1 MKSVKINP
9 CNLSGEITI
18 PASKSIA
25 HRAIICAALSK
36 GVCKIKNID
45 LSEDIKATINAICAL
60 GAVCKIIDKTLMINA
75 EKLFSIKDAII
86 DCGESGST
94 LRFLIPIVAAGGI
107 NTCFIG
113 KGKLPS
119 RPIGIYQEC
128 LPKAGVKLDC
138 KNGLPLI
145 VTGDLKPNVFLL
157 PGDVSSQFVTGLL
170 MALPLLDGNSELVL
184 TSSLESQ
191 GYVEVTI
198 DVLKSF
204 GINIIRTERG
214 FYIPGNQKYKSIDYL
229 VEGDWSQAAF
239 FVAAATLS
247 KDKNTKI
254 TIKGLNK
261 NSFQGDKATFEIFS
275 KFGAKLNFIG
285 NNLIVKPGNR
295 LNAINLNASQVPDL
309 VPIVAF
315 TSMFAKG
322 TTIIS
327 GARRLRLKESDRLIS
342 SSLGINC
349 LGGDS
354 RVEPDGITVN
364 GKMKIKG
371 GVVEGFNDHRIVM
384 AASITAVRTDGEIII
399 NDAQSINKSYPNF
412 FNDYN
417 KLGGNANVID
427 IW

>member
-1 MKSVKINP
+1 
-9 CNLSGEITI
+9 
-18 PASKSIA
+18 
-25 HRAIICAALSK
+25 
-36 GVCKIKNID
+36 
-45 LSEDIKATINAICAL
+45 
-60 GAVCKIIDKTLMINA
+60 
-75 EKLFSIKDAII
+75 
-86 DCGESGST
+86 
-94 LRFLIPIVAAGGI
+94 
-107 NTCFIG
+107 
-113 KGKLPS
+113 
-119 RPIGIYQEC
+119 
-128 LPKAGVKLDC
+128 
-138 KNGLPLI
+138 
-145 VTGDLKPNVFLL
+145 
-157 PGDVSSQFVTGLL
+157 

-247 KDKNTKI
+247 KDKNTRI

-322 TTIIS
+322 TTVIS

-342 SSLGINC
+342 SSL
-349 LGGDS
+349 
-354 RVEPDGITVN
+354 
-364 GKMKIKG
+364 
-371 GVVEGFNDHRIVM
+371 
-384 AASITAVRTDGEIII
+384 
-399 NDAQSINKSYPNF
+399 
-412 FNDYN
+412 
-417 KLGGNANVID
+417 
-427 IW
+427 

>member
-1 MKSVKINP
+1 MNSVKINP
-9 CNLSGEITI
+9 CNLSGKVTI
-18 PASKSIA
+18 PASKSVA
-25 HRAIICAALSK
+25 HRAIICAALSR

-45 LSEDIKATINAICAL
+45 LSEDIKATVNAICAL
-60 GAVCKIIDKTLMINA
+60 GAVCELTDKTLTVNA
-75 EKLFSIKDAII
+75 KDLFRIKDAII

-94 LRFLIPIVAAGGI
+94 LRFLIPIVAAGGV
-107 NTCFIG
+107 NACFIG

-128 LPKAGVKLDC
+128 LPRAGVKLDC

-145 VTGDLKPNVFLL
+145 VTGELKPNVFLL
-157 PGDVSSQFVTGLL
+157 PGDISSQFVTGLL
-170 MALPLLDGNSELVL
+170 MALPLLNGNSELIL
-184 TSSLESQ
+184 TSALESQ

-198 DVLKSF
+198 EVLKNF
-204 GINIIRTERG
+204 GINIIRTEKG
-214 FYIPGNQKYKSIDYL
+214 FYIPGNQKYKPIDFV

-239 FVAAATLS
+239 FIAAATLS
-247 KDKNTKI
+247 KDKNTSI
-254 TIKGLNK
+254 TIEGLNR
-261 NSFQGDKATFEIFS
+261 NSFQGDKAAFEIFS
-275 KFGAKLNFIG
+275 QFGATIDFIG
-285 NNLIVKPGNR
+285 NDLIVKPGNE
-295 LNAINLNASQVPDL
+295 LCAINLNASQIPDL
-309 VPIVAF
+309 VPVVAF
-315 TSMFAKG
+315 TAMFAKG

-327 GARRLRLKESDRLIS
+327 GARRLKLKESDRLIS

-371 GVVEGFNDHRIVM
+371 GIVEGFNDHRIVM

-399 NDAQSINKSYPNF
+399 NDAQSVNKSYPNF

-417 KLGGNANVID
+417 KLGGSANVIG